1 MKLYAMQG
9 ACSLASHIALIWAG
23 LPYELAMLSHAEA
36 GGDAYKWINPKGA
49 VPVLALDGGEVLTES
64 LAVLQYIAGLAPAAR
79 LGADPGDTLAQARM
93 NELLADLVSDI
104 HKAWAPVFV
113 PGRYVTQKVNE
124 DDAKQA
130 ALGQLDKQYARLDA
144 MMQEKEWALFGRRTV
159 ADAYLHVV
167 CRWKDK
173 MPHPIADYP
182 ALAAFKARL
191 DGDAGVQQAVR
202 EEA

>member
-23 LPYELAMLSHAEA
+23 APYELAMLSHAEA
-36 GGDAYKWINPKGA
+36 GGDAYKRINPKGA
-49 VPVLALDGGEVLTES
+49 VPALALDGGEVLTES
-64 LAVLQYIAGLAPAAR
+64 LAVLQYIAESAPSAR
-79 LGADPGDTLAQARM
+79 LGADTGNALAQARM
-93 NELLADLVSDI
+93 NELLADLVSDV

-113 PGRYVTQKVNE
+113 PNRYVTEKANE

-144 MMQEKEWALFGRRTV
+144 MMQGKEWALFGRRTV
-159 ADAYLHVV
+159 ADAYLYVM

-173 MPHPIADYP
+173 TPKPIADYP

-191 DGDAGVQQAVR
+191 DADEGVQRAVR